1 MELIRANKISFDQLE
16 HFLEQNEAVD
26 GKKLIQSGYVVVS
39 DESIIGCFVLESV
52 DAFTSYWLQQLYMVR
67 KEAAKLPVL
76 LESIIQLAREQDV
89 KRVYVHS
96 HQPGVDV
103 LLEAL
108 QFTQQTKR
116 GLAFQKKR
124 PTGNWWTYSVS

>member
-1 MELIRANKISFDQLE
+1 MEFIRANEVSIDQLE
-16 HFLEQNEAVD
+16 DFLEQNDAVD
-26 GKKLIQSGYVVVS
+26 SKKLIQSGYVVFHNNL
-39 DESIIGCFVLESV
+39 IIGSFVLETV

-67 KEAAKLPVL
+67 EEAAKLPVL
-76 LESIIQLAREQDV
+76 LESIIQLAREKDV
-89 KRVYVHS
+89 KRMYVHS

-116 GLAFQKKR
+116 DLIFQKQR
-124 PTGNWWTYSVS
+124 PTGNWWTYLVS